1 MHKTG
6 EKKAYYR
13 LKTERKIDF
22 NQFVDRISSHNSGI
36 SRGEAIRVLMHA
48 TDTLAEL
55 LAEGYSVTIDEMGTF
70 KATVGLVEDK
80 EMDSFEEGT
89 PKLNAR
95 SLRIDGVNFQA
106 DKKLIVNVD
115 KRCELKRAGVSKLRR
130 SPFTKEDLGVSIVTW
145 CHESEALHGTY
156 RPFAYGGGKGTA
168 RVRKRRGIGHH
179 LNRPPCRQGVCKA
192 HGRIGA
198 KHVATKAIVT
208 CSFETLLTC
217 SILLVFAP
225 KTIFDQ

>member
-1 MHKTG
+1 MAKYIKQELPDLHKTG

-130 SPFTKEDLGVSIVTW
+130 SPFTKEERLQKALEFLSSHGAMRVKHYMELTGLSHTVAVKELREFEKDAASGITSIGRL
-145 CHESEALHGTY
+145 A
-156 RPFAYGGGKGTA
+156 GKVY
-168 RVRKRRGIGHH
+168 VRRM
-179 LNRPPCRQGVCKA
+179 
-192 HGRIGA
+192 
-198 KHVATKAIVT
+198 
-208 CSFETLLTC
+208 EE
-217 SILLVFAP
+217 
-225 KTIFDQ
+225 

>member
-1 MHKTG
+1 MAKYIKQELPDLRKTG

-13 LKTERKIDF
+13 LKTARKIDF
-22 NQFVDRISSHNSGI
+22 QQFIDYISSHNSGI
-36 SRGEAIRVLMHA
+36 SRGEAFRVLMHA

-95 SLRIDGVNFQA
+95 SLKIDGVSFQA

-115 KRCELKRAGVSKLRR
+115 KRCDLKRAGVSRLCR
-130 SPFTKEDLGVSIVTW
+130 SPFTKEERLQKALEFLKTHGAMKVKHYMELTGLSHTVAAKELREFEHDVASGITSIGRL
-145 CHESEALHGTY
+145 A
-156 RPFAYGGGKGTA
+156 GKVY
-168 RVRKRRGIGHH
+168 VRRM
-179 LNRPPCRQGVCKA
+179 
-192 HGRIGA
+192 
-198 KHVATKAIVT
+198 
-208 CSFETLLTC
+208 EE
-217 SILLVFAP
+217 
-225 KTIFDQ
+225 

>member
-1 MHKTG
+1 MAKYIKQELPDLHKTG

-70 KATVGLVEDK
+70 KATVGLVDNK
-80 EMDSFEEGT
+80 EMDSLDGEA

-95 SLRIDGVNFQA
+95 SLRIDGVSFQA
-106 DKKLIVNVD
+106 DRKLIANVD
-115 KRCELKRAGVSKLRR
+115 KRCNLKRAGVSRLCR
-130 SPFTKEDLGVSIVTW
+130 SPFTREERLQRALEYLSSHGAMKVKHYMELTGLSHTVAAKELCEFEHDAASGITSIGRY
-145 CHESEALHGTY
+145 A
-156 RPFAYGGGKGTA
+156 GK
-168 RVRKRRGIGHH
+168 VY
-179 LNRPPCRQGVCKA
+179 V
-192 HGRIGA
+192 
-198 KHVATKAIVT
+198 KHV
-208 CSFETLLTC
+208 
-217 SILLVFAP
+217 
-225 KTIFDQ
+225 QG